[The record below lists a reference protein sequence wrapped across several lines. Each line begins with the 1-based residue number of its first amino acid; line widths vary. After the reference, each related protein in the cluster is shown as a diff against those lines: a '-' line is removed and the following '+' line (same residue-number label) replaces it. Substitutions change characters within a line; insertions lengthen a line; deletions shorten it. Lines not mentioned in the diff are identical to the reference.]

1 MRLGLSAFRGRGLGV
16 YVALQNS
23 GSTFNGINQPG
34 KGYELRYFTGLYA
47 QSAFVFGRAQLS
59 LGLGR
64 VTDDQLAID
73 KTDASSSNLKSQ
85 TGASVGFNYA
95 ISKNLVF
102 DIDYFRFQTDWWGAP
117 NSTNVTD
124 MAGNTVVMI
133 LPGVLTPEKQLISF
147 VNVGATFHW

>member
-23 GSTFNGINQPG
+23 GSTFNGTS
-34 KGYELRYFTGLYA
+34 KELRYFTGLYA
-47 QSAFVFGRAQLS
+47 QSAFVIGRAQLS

-64 VTDDQLAID
+64 VTDDQLAAD
-73 KTDASSSNLKSQ
+73 KIDASSSNLKSQ

-102 DIDYFRFQTDWWGAP
+102 DIDYFRFQTNWWGAP

-133 LPGVLTPEKQLISF
+133 LPGYLTPEKQLISF